1 MRNENKNQNGAV
13 PKDAAALQEV
23 KPEIKEKI
31 EKKRAEV
38 CAALTNMAAICL
50 DERLSIKE
58 GTVHIEH
65 IKKVLTLYFEILLEK
80 IDALKYE
87 VI

>member
-1 MRNENKNQNGAV
+1 MNIKNATGNEAQPGQA
-13 PKDAAALQEV
+13 E
-23 KPEIKEKI
+23 KPDEII

-65 IKKVLTLYFEILLEK
+65 IEKVLNLYFEILLEK
-80 IDALKYE
+80 IDALKRE
-87 VI
+87 GE